1 MLQTSLGRVA
11 VAICY
16 DSFFPEMMRTLVLA
30 GADLIAIPTN
40 NPVLGPELTPLPTEL
55 LQASTTALVNRV
67 YIAQADRTGRERGVE
82 WVGSTAIVDP
92 TGLILTERLRTE
104 GVLTA
109 DFEQALARDKRLS
122 ERMTRSLTAAPSCT
136 QRLRR
141 IETR

>member
-67 YIAQADRTGRERGVE
+67 YIAQSRPHRA
-82 WVGSTAIVDP
+82 
-92 TGLILTERLRTE
+92 
-104 GVLTA
+104 
-109 DFEQALARDKRLS
+109 
-122 ERMTRSLTAAPSCT
+122 
-136 QRLRR
+136 
-141 IETR
+141 